1 MFLDQWV
8 GPTLNK
14 KPISFLTWSLS
25 QILIRVKSKFSTYY
39 SEA

>member
-8 GPTLNK
+8 GSMLNK
-14 KPISFLTWSLS
+14 KPFSFLTWSLS
-25 QILIRVKSKFSTYY
+25 QIVIRVKSKFSTHY